1 MINRNQSIGA
11 TVRPTFRRVAAMLV
25 AAAKEFLVD
34 GGPRLG
40 AALSYYTL
48 FSLVP
53 LLFLAAAVA
62 GFVFGDA
69 DAVGEAVERAT
80 EVAGSQVGESLEDLL
95 VTAQAER
102 AGALSIGIALSAF
115 AAASIFQ
122 QLQAVLGILFH
133 VPEQKRREGP
143 VGWLIRRLIG
153 VASAIGLAVL
163 VLTPVAAVGGIN
175 WLIDL
180 LPDDVGVLPALL
192 GFAIP
197 LVSVVLLMLVT
208 GFTFQVLTAIEI
220 PWRAAL
226 RGGATTAMLGLTAA
240 YGVGVYLNTAG
251 TTGTLGAVGGAAIL
265 LFFFNLMW
273 YVYLYGA
280 EVTKVYGDYLHFG
293 DVQQP
298 SEREQVSVAAIPATP
313 GSEAPTP
320 PPRTG
325 SFLSGAALGWL
336 LGRSSRK

>member
-1 MINRNQSIGA
+1 M
-11 TVRPTFRRVAAMLV
+11 AAG
-25 AAAKEFLVD
+25 KEFLVD

-62 GFVFGDA
+62 GFIFGDP
-69 DAVGEAVERAT
+69 DAVSEAVDRAT
-80 EVAGSQVGESLEDLL
+80 EVAGSEVGEALESLLA
-95 VTAQAER
+95 TAQSQR
-102 AGALSIGIALSAF
+102 GGALSIGIALSAF

-122 QLQAVLGILFH
+122 QVQAVLGILFH
-133 VPEQKRREGP
+133 IPEQKRREGP

-163 VLTPVAAVGGIN
+163 VLTPVAAVGGID
-175 WLIDL
+175 WLIGL
-180 LPDDVGVLPALL
+180 LPDNVGWLATLL
-192 GFAIP
+192 RFGIP
-197 LVSVVLLMLVT
+197 LFSVVMLMLVT

-220 PWRAAL
+220 PWRAAQ
-226 RGGATTAMLGLTAA
+226 RGGATTALIGLTAA
-240 YGVGVYLNTAG
+240 YGVGVYLNRVG
-251 TTGTLGAVGGAAIL
+251 GQGTLGALGGVAIL

-273 YVYLYGA
+273 FVYLYGA

-298 SEREQVSVAAIPATP
+298 SERESTQVGDVRVLP
-313 GSEAPTP
+313 EAESQPI
-320 PPRTG
+320 PRTG

-336 LGRSSRK
+336 LGRTGRK

>member
-1 MINRNQSIGA
+1 
-11 TVRPTFRRVAAMLV
+11 MLA

-48 FSLVP
+48 FSLLP
-53 LLFLAAAVA
+53 LLFLAVAVA
-62 GFVFGDA
+62 GFIFGDP
-69 DAVGEAVERAT
+69 DAVSDAVDRAT
-80 EVAGSQVGESLEDLL
+80 EVAGTEVGESLESLL
-95 VTAQAER
+95 ATVQKQR
-102 AGALSIGIALSAF
+102 GGALSIGIALSAF

-122 QLQAVLGILFH
+122 QVQAVLAILFH
-133 VPEQKRREGP
+133 IPEQKRREGP

-153 VASAIGLAVL
+153 VASAIGLAIL

-180 LPDDVGVLPALL
+180 LPDNVDPLPALL
-192 GFAIP
+192 SFAIP
-197 LVSVVLLMLVT
+197 IVSVVLLMLVT

-226 RGGATTAMLGLTAA
+226 RGGATTALLGLSAA

-251 TTGTLGAVGGAAIL
+251 NEGTLGALGGVAIL

-273 YVYLYGA
+273 FVYLYGA

-298 SEREQVSVAAIPATP
+298 SERERARLEGGAATP
-313 GSEAPTP
+313 EPESPSIP
-320 PPRTG
+320 QTG

>member
-1 MINRNQSIGA
+1 LRITTKPRVDA
-11 TVRPTFRRVAAMLV
+11 VPVVRRVGAMLV
-25 AAAKEFLVD
+25 AAGKEFLVD

-53 LLFLAAAVA
+53 LLFLAVAVA
-62 GFVFGDA
+62 GFIFGDP
-69 DAVGEAVERAT
+69 DAVSDAVDRAT
-80 EVAGSQVGESLEDLL
+80 EVAGAEVGESLESLL
-95 VTAQAER
+95 ATVQKQR
-102 AGALSIGIALSAF
+102 GGALSIGIALSAF
-115 AAASIFQ
+115 AAASVFQ
-122 QLQAVLGILFH
+122 QVQAVLAILFH
-133 VPEQKRREGP
+133 IPERKRREGP

-180 LPDDVGVLPALL
+180 LPDDVGPLPALL

-197 LVSVVLLMLVT
+197 VVSVVLLMLVT

-226 RGGATTAMLGLTAA
+226 RGGATTALLGLTAA
-240 YGVGVYLNTAG
+240 YGVGMYLNTAG
-251 TTGTLGAVGGAAIL
+251 DEGTLGALGGVAIL

-273 YVYLYGA
+273 FVYLYGA
-280 EVTKVYGDYLHFG
+280 EVTKVYSDYLHFG
-293 DVQQP
+293 DVRQP
-298 SEREQVSVAAIPATP
+298 SEREEVPVAATSAPASVVSP
-313 GSEAPTP
+313 S

-325 SFLSGAALGWL
+325 SFLSGAAVGWL